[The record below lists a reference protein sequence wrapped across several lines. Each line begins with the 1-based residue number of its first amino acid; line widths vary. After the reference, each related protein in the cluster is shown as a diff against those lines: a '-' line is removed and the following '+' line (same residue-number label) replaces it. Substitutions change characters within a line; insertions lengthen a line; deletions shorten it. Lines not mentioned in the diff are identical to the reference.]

1 MSLYN
6 ISIYTTYLSL
16 FGSSTM
22 HYFTLHFFFFT
33 LWLHSSRIF
42 SCPFSLHLTSS
53 LISLLCKKG
62 RRMPPTPFLLS
73 SNFSLPPLNPFPSP
87 LLTPPTRSQL
97 PVWLLSKIWLACPSC
112 VPTRQALSQWT
123 KWKSKMKPPS
133 IRYVLSYHMWPFCSD
148 KRMQYMVVICLPSPF
163 HLSFCTSFPPFM
175 HSLPAYPPSPLLLL
189 LLLSGR
195 WVSVLSPALRSNG
208 CEVEGA
214 PKGCTRHAYPHRCRH
229 GLHGFGKHHL
239 IYGIGIW

>member
-1 MSLYN
+1 MPLYN

-16 FGSSTM
+16 FGS
-22 HYFTLHFFFFT
+22 
-33 LWLHSSRIF
+33 
-42 SCPFSLHLTSS
+42 

-62 RRMPPTPFLLS
+62 RRMSPTPFPLS
-73 SNFSLPPLNPFPSP
+73 SNPSLPPNPFPSP

-133 IRYVLSYHMWPFCSD
+133 TRYVLTYHMWPLCSD

-163 HLSFCTSFPPFM
+163 HLFFCTPFLPSM
-175 HSLPAYPPSPLLLL
+175 HSLPSYSPSPLLLL
-189 LLLSGR
+189 LLILILLSGR

-214 PKGCTRHAYPHRCRH
+214 PKGCTGHADPHSCRH

-239 IYGIGIW
+239 IYGIGIWLLPRDDSTLY